1 MCNKWAKQWPTGC
14 EQRECEQRPFGF
26 QHMFNGKAKGNLLI
40 NRGKKA
46 AGHKSERYREYVTMY
61 KWQETAKNTA
71 EKGSTSLLKW

>member
-1 MCNKWAKQWPTGC
+1 
-14 EQRECEQRPFGF
+14 
-26 QHMFNGKAKGNLLI
+26 MFNGKAKGNLLI

-71 EKGSTSLLKW
+71 EKGSTSLLK